1 MAAEGWRSGYRALQ
15 IYPREDGIVEVVL
28 HNPSTLNSITAQ
40 AHTELARVW
49 RDLDA
54 DEGVRAVLVR
64 GAGGVF
70 SSGGDLQLVEDIRR
84 HEEVRLR
91 VWREARDLVY
101 NLVDCGKPVV
111 SCVEGVAVG
120 AGLAVALLAD
130 VSVVGRSA
138 RLLDG
143 HVRLGVPA
151 GDHAGLVWPLLVGIA
166 KAKYHLLLNEP
177 LSGEEAE
184 RLGLVSLC
192 VPDDQ
197 VYPVALEVAQRL
209 ASGSPHA
216 VRWTKY
222 ALNNWLRVAGPV
234 FDTSTALEFLAFLT
248 RDAEEGLRSLR
259 ERREPRFSDRS
270 PL

>member
-1 MAAEGWRSGYRALQ
+1 MAVEAWRSAYRALQ
-15 IYPREDGIVEVVL
+15 VREVEEGIVEVVL
-28 HNPSTLNSITAQ
+28 NNPSTLNSVTAE
-40 AHTELARVW
+40 AHAELARVW

-54 DEGVRAVLVR
+54 DEDVRAVLVR
-64 GAGGVF
+64 GEGGAF
-70 SSGGDLQLVEDIRR
+70 SSGGDLGLIEDIMRD
-84 HEEVRLR
+84 EWVRLR
-91 VWREARDLVY
+91 VWKEARDLVY
-101 NLVDCGKPVV
+101 NLLGCGKPVV

-130 VSVVGRSA
+130 VSVAGRSA

-151 GDHAGLVWPLLVGIA
+151 GDHAVLLWPLLVGMA

-184 RLGLVSLC
+184 RLGLVSRC

-197 VYPVALEVAQRL
+197 VYPTALEVARRL

-216 VRWTKY
+216 IRWTKY
-222 ALNNWLRVAGPV
+222 ALNNWLRLAGPV

-248 RDAEEGLRSLR
+248 QDAQEGVASLR
-259 ERREPRFSDRS
+259 EKRPPRFATKS